1 MASKD
6 CLPNRLQKKLVGFF
20 TNEFFYSYNHKLPA
34 WILLPLG
41 TIFFVLQHHVVRD
54 WEEIHLVIP
63 LALYGFTGIGEGT
76 IIVPGN
82 LHLLNVLEELVSLLP
97 AAYIPEAMTLEG
109 KLYHALVLIL
119 APPLLIAQR
128 SREIRHSGTLANL
141 IHSLVCRHREIGTC
155 SGGAA
160 QILEYSLSIVEI
172 ELTQTIGNP
181 GMIVALELGLGSKI
195 DISMKQFLQIVTR
208 RSSTHQ
214 WFSIHAAIIGLQ
226 LSLLIYSW
234 QL

>member
-76 IIVPGN
+76 IIVLGN

-97 AAYIPEAMTLEG
+97 AAYILETMTLESQ
-109 KLYHALVLIL
+109 LYHTLVLIL
-119 APPLLIAQR
+119 APPLIIAQR
-128 SREIRHSGTLANL
+128 SREIRHTGTLANL
-141 IHSLVCRHREIGTC
+141 IYSLVCRHREIGTC
-155 SGGAA
+155 SSGTA
-160 QILEYSLSIVEI
+160 
-172 ELTQTIGNP
+172 
-181 GMIVALELGLGSKI
+181 
-195 DISMKQFLQIVTR
+195 
-208 RSSTHQ
+208 
-214 WFSIHAAIIGLQ
+214 
-226 LSLLIYSW
+226 
-234 QL
+234 